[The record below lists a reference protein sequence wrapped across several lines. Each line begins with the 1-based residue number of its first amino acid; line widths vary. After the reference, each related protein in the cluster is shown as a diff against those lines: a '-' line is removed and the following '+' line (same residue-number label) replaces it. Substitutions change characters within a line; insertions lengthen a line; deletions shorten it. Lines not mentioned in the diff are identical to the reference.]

1 MNLKPVQLSLETD
14 EVRRILQ
21 VALDDDA
28 QAALALIQT
37 VLVKKV
43 EKALQR
49 H

>member
-1 MNLKPVQLSLETD
+1 MTLKPVQLRLETE

-21 VALDDDA
+21 VTLDGDA
-28 QAALALIQT
+28 QAALDFVKN
-37 VLVKKV
+37 VLARRV